1 MGCIITVDDLAIGST
16 PAPGLSNI
24 WLSKQKPNIQD
35 DNKLFERYMDDVLR
49 TIKQQFMWAQ
59 LMEINALYPS

>member
-1 MGCIITVDDLAIGST
+1 MMGCIIMVDDLAIGST

-35 DNKLFERYMDDVLR
+35 DAKLFERYMFSLCG
-49 TIKQQFMWAQ
+49 
-59 LMEINALYPS
+59 PSLWK